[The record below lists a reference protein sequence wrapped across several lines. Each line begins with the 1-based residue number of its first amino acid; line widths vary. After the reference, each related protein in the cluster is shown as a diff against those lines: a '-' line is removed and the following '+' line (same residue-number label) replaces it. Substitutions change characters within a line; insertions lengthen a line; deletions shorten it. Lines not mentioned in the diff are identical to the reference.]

1 MSYGIDRKNGTSQAG
16 SFFGY
21 QPLFFKVTNGADNV
35 GTADT
40 GGAGSAIVEGHF
52 TEALRAIQERA
63 SIVIIGARTNN
74 GFIVGVDGATAN
86 AFNGANDDTDLA
98 AALVAVIEAGTG
110 LADVAV
116 TAVTLAVDGSGVIS

>member
-21 QPLFFKVTNGADNV
+21 QPLFFKVTNAADTV

-40 GGAGSAIVEGHF
+40 GGAGSAIVEGNF

-63 SIVIIGARTNN
+63 SIVVIGARTDN

-86 AFNGANDDTDLA
+86 PFLTDNDDTDLA

-110 LADVAV
+110 LTDVVV
-116 TAVTLAVDGSGVIS
+116 TAVTLSVDGSGVIS